1 MKRKRRRNEICE
13 LRTVVKFMC
22 MLGFC
27 LFIVVQILS
36 QLQLPKLTTSED
48 TIASPEFRSSKLD
61 NPKISEFG
69 ETVINMLPED
79 LAFTLFLP
87 SERAFERDLRLIRNH
102 SLIGEK
108 ANESFAILTRV
119 LGFSALP
126 RWIHAADLE
135 VGKEVIYHSISGFS
149 LYITKDSNGTVIV
162 NGVASEQLDLKMRKT
177 GKTLVHIMDGVVM
190 DSEFEESMQPEIE

>member
-1 MKRKRRRNEICE
+1 
-13 LRTVVKFMC
+13 

-27 LFIVVQILS
+27 LFVIVQILS
-36 QLQLPKLTTSED
+36 QLQLPKLTASED
-48 TIASPEFRSSKLD
+48 TIYSPEFRSSKLD
-61 NPKISEFG
+61 DPKIGELG

-126 RWIHAADLE
+126 RWIHVADLE
-135 VGKEVIYHSISGFS
+135 VGKEVIYDSISGFS
-149 LYITKDSNGTVIV
+149 LYVTKDSNRTVIV
-162 NGVASEQLDLKMRKT
+162 NGVASELVDLTMSKT
-177 GKTLVHIMDGVVM
+177 RKTLVHVMDGVIM

>member
-1 MKRKRRRNEICE
+1 MRRKRKRNEIFK
-13 LRTVVKFMC
+13 LGNAVKFVC
-22 MLGFC
+22 LLGFC
-27 LFIVVQILS
+27 FFIIVQILS
-36 QLQLPKLTTSED
+36 QLRLPKLTASED
-48 TIASPEFRSSKLD
+48 TISSPEFRHSKLYS
-61 NPKISEFG
+61 PKISEFG

-102 SLIGEK
+102 SLLGEK

-135 VGKEVIYHSISGFS
+135 VGKEVIYDSISGFS
-149 LYITKDSNGTVIV
+149 LFITKDANGTVIV
-162 NGVASEQLDLKMRKT
+162 NGVASELVDLKLHTAR
-177 GKTLVHIMDGVVM
+177 KTLVHVMDGVVM